1 MCLTCL
7 QMIWKGSLQTATR
20 HKLIKV
26 WRLFSENLWMI
37 SSSYLK
43 PLSSS
48 AAWNKKYRIFKSCRC
63 ADLTGAATRPPF
75 LIELP
80 PMPGLRTQ
88 PSFFAPE
95 PSGVSRDGTR
105 PGAKKDGCF
114 RRLTNASMRI
124 LRKSKPAVFSGV
136 VGKQQDVTWRRAL
149 ADVTTSLTLKRDRLK
164 WRSSPNYIMPVS
176 HLGIRQK
183 ADWHCRLY
191 YQTDKMSIQIKPVP
205 REKWKGV
212 SVYVLVCKAT
222 INCRFRLFLVCK
234 SSIRKGVQA
243 GLNSGV

>member
-1 MCLTCL
+1 MTFILWRPL
-7 QMIWKGSLQTATR
+7 NDQ
-20 HKLIKV
+20 LIIFKTFFFV
-26 WRLFSENLWMI
+26 RCM
-37 SSSYLK
+37 
-43 PLSSS
+43 
-48 AAWNKKYRIFKSCRC
+48 KKKDLIFKS
-63 ADLTGAATRPPF
+63 TRPPF

-80 PMPGLRTQ
+80 PMHGLRTQ
-88 PSFFAPE
+88 PSFFAPD

-222 INCRFRLFLVCK
+222 IKSRFRLFLVCK